1 MYSFFHVFVFIY
13 KINQL
18 RSRISFSLSVETLQ
32 YLLSSVTSG
41 LQHPPPAGGT
51 VLVERKML
59 GNIYNELED

>member
-1 MYSFFHVFVFIY
+1 MLTS
-13 KINQL
+13 
-18 RSRISFSLSVETLQ
+18 SLHVETLQ
-32 YLLSSVTSG
+32 YLLSPVTSG

>member
-1 MYSFFHVFVFIY
+1 MIPS
-13 KINQL
+13 
-18 RSRISFSLSVETLQ
+18 SLSVEALQ

-51 VLVERKML
+51 VLVGREML